1 MPIEKTTFVTTSGGD
16 RLNFSAADGGKLKV
30 EIVRGGDVDDT
41 ATLDRDDLVALLRE
55 FFPQQRKP
63 REKASAVAPANG
75 SGRRLGRGLPRADM
89 PIGAASAG

>member
-16 RLNFSAADGGKLKV
+16 RLNFSATDGGKLRV

-63 REKASAVAPANG
+63 REKAPSNG
-75 SGRRLGRGLPRADM
+75 AGRRLGRGLPRADM
-89 PIGAASAG
+89 PIGAASAS